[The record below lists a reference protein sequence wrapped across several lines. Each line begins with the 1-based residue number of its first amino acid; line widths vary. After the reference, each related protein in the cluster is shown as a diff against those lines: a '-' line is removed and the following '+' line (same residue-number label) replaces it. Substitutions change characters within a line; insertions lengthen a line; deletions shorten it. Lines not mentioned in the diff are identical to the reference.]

1 MRSLQARTTRRKALS
16 PKETQEIEVNRMKPR
31 IGLFAGGIETY
42 WKDTGM
48 PDLPGKIEADA
59 QRLVSLLAVECEVI
73 YPGLAGNVEDC
84 VRIGREL
91 RDQNV
96 DLVLVYHATY
106 VDDAMTLA
114 LVRELGDIFTVF
126 LHSQGLPTFIGNED
140 LVEAGRTW
148 GNNSM
153 VQVHGTLK
161 RTRPGYRYGFVFGTI
176 DSPRV
181 LREISTYARAA
192 SAVAAI
198 RGKRVTFLPHRSL
211 AVPMFDTFPDETKMI
226 GQTGIEID
234 YLGIIDLVK
243 ETEAVE
249 DADTEALVTELYDAY
264 EVVEPSREEMV
275 QAARQAI
282 ALERLVEKH
291 SIDALAIEFGASL
304 MTHTGTLPC
313 LGMARLA
320 DNGTV
325 VTSEG
330 DLATAV
336 AGLLIRE
343 LSGKSMHFWEHL
355 AFDEEKNYVLGG
367 HEGGSAGFAMAKSG
381 TRPKLRG
388 TQYVN
393 FDPTPGAPHVG
404 VVPEFITDP
413 GPVTLL
419 TFFRAEAGYEMR
431 IASGESVDMDPLP
444 VQYEHTVF
452 KPALPLDAYFRRIR
466 DLGVCHHFAL
476 VHADLA
482 LELTRVAEILGMR
495 VESLT

>member
-1 MRSLQARTTRRKALS
+1 
-16 PKETQEIEVNRMKPR
+16 MKPR

-48 PDLPGKIEADA
+48 PDLPARIDADA
-59 QRLVSLLAVECEVI
+59 HRLAGLLGEASEVI
-73 YPGLAGNVEDC
+73 YPGLAGSVEDC
-84 VRIGREL
+84 VRIGRQFRNE
-91 RDQNV
+91 NV

-114 LVRELGDIFTVF
+114 LIHEIGNIFTVF

-140 LVEAGRTW
+140 LVDAGRTW

-161 RTRPGYRYGFVFGTI
+161 RTRPGYRYGFVFGTL
-176 DSPRV
+176 DSPRT
-181 LREISTYARAA
+181 LQEISAYARAA
-192 SAVAAI
+192 SAVTAL

-226 GQTGIEID
+226 GQTGIQLD

-249 DADTEALVTELYDAY
+249 DRETEALVTELYDSC

-275 QAARQAI
+275 KAARQAI
-282 ALERLVEKH
+282 ALERIVEKH
-291 SIDALAIEFGASL
+291 SIDALAIEFGASM

-320 DNGTV
+320 DKGTV

-336 AGLLIRE
+336 AGLLIKE
-343 LSGKSMHFWEHL
+343 LCGKPVHFWEHL
-355 AFDEEKNYVLGG
+355 AFDEEENYILGG
-367 HEGGSAGFAMAKSG
+367 HEGGSAGFAMAKAG

-388 TQYVN
+388 TQYVH

-404 VVPEFITDP
+404 VVPEFVTEP

-419 TFFRAEAGYEMR
+419 TFFRAEEGYEMR

-444 VQYEHTVF
+444 VRYEHTVF
-452 KPALPLDAYFRRIR
+452 KPEIPLDAYFRRIR
-466 DLGVCHHFAL
+466 DMGVCHHFAL

-482 LELTRVAEILGMR
+482 AELTTVAEVLGMKI
-495 VESLT
+495 ESLT